1 MSQENADRYL
11 RGIEAYNRRD
21 IDAFL
26 SLIDPGVEW
35 ITRLSGVEGKRRGH
49 AGVRSWWADMDG
61 VFEVNKLEIER
72 LVNGDDWVVGSGT
85 SHVRGGE
92 SGVSLKIP
100 FAQVTRWRDGQCVH
114 LESFETIEEAL
125 EAAGLSE

>member
-26 SLIDPGVEW
+26 TLIDPGVEW
-35 ITRLSGVEGKRRGH
+35 ITRLSGVEGKRSGH

-72 LVNGDDWVVGSGT
+72 LVDEGDWVVGSGT